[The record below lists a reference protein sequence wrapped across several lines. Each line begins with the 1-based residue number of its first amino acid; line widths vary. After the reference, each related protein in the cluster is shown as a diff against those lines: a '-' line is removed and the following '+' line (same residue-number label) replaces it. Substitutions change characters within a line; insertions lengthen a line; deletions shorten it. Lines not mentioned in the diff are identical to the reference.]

1 MMLDVCLG
9 TRSAWKILLLTAE
22 TPGKALSRKQIQ
34 EYTKIGNKVLVKFLE
49 VLKKFDLLQENKI
62 GRQFF
67 YKMNMASPYA
77 AALLEL
83 VKIEKKQLNNP
94 YFTTTV
100 ILRELVYELT
110 NLDFEQI
117 KKVILFGSVAK
128 HIATIESDIDVA
140 VILKEQNP
148 KIELEISALSGKLE
162 GRFKRKIQLHYF
174 TEEEFKNRKNRL
186 VEEIVKDGV
195 VLL

>member
-1 MMLDVCLG
+1 MLLDVCLG

-34 EYTKIGNKVLVKFLE
+34 EYTKIGNKVLVKFLK

-77 AALLEL
+77 AALIEL

-94 YFTTTV
+94 YFATVV
-100 ILRELVYELT
+100 ILREFVYELT
-110 NLDFEQI
+110 NFDFEQV

-128 HIATIESDIDVA
+128 HTATIESDVDVA
-140 VILKEQNP
+140 VVLKERNP
-148 KIELEISALSGKLE
+148 KMELEISALCGKLE
-162 GRFKRKIQLHYF
+162 ERFKRKLQVHYF
-174 TEEEFKNRKNRL
+174 AEKEFANRKNKL
-186 VEEIVKDGV
+186 DEEIVKDGV
-195 VLL
+195 ELL